1 MPHVKEIARSD
12 LEETDRAIYKKLSGD
27 YGYFENQAKILA
39 HRPPAFRHLF
49 SMLFELAEEEVLPKR
64 YLEIALV
71 TVSRLNACEY
81 CVVHHTPRLSSYG
94 VDPISAEKILESE
107 IPGFDA
113 IDILVR
119 DFSVQVTRQPQR
131 IKDST
136 FAKLRKHFDDS
147 QIVELT
153 LRISLCGFFNRF
165 NDALQINIEQEAAAE
180 YANI

>member
-1 MPHVKEIARSD
+1 M
-12 LEETDRAIYKKLSGD
+12 IYQKLSGD
-27 YGYFENQAKILA
+27 YGYFQNQARILA

-49 SMLFELAEEEVLPKR
+49 NMLFELAEEDVLPKR

-94 VDPISAEKILESE
+94 IDPVSAEKILEAE
-107 IPGFDA
+107 IPGFDKV
-113 IDILVR
+113 DTLVR
-119 DFSVQVTRQPQR
+119 DYAVQVTRQPQY
-131 IKDST
+131 IKDSI
-136 FAKLRKHFDDS
+136 FVELREYFDDS

-165 NDALQINIEQEAAAE
+165 NDALQINIEQEAATE
-180 YANI
+180 YANIKEPEN